1 MSLLK
6 AFNEQLLRFFE
17 ELQSTFP
24 EERDIRMAVDAISNA
39 KKINP
44 RLVLD
49 LFYEHVYKD
58 YANSIYSKDV
68 PTIIEGVNKKIQTQ
82 FNDMMVA
89 LTIFNKHWY
98 NMSPNNQET
107 IIQYLIVLCKL
118 CERARA

>member
-1 MSLLK
+1 MSVLK

-17 ELQSTFP
+17 ELQSTYP

-49 LFYEHVYKD
+49 LFYEHVYRD
-58 YANSIYSKDV
+58 HAQSIYAKDV
-68 PTIIEGVNKKIQTQ
+68 PTIINVVNEKIKTQ

-98 NMSPNNQET
+98 SMTPGNQET
-107 IIQYLIVLCKL
+107 IIQYLIVLCRL